1 MNIRLEWWLIRE
13 AAEAAFAAIAVL
25 CSLTIAAEQ
34 SHARVGA
41 HSQRDHPAVSGSTNL
56 GTPTATQ
63 LLRLACN
70 PKVASE
76 RLGHL
81 TVGITLALYSHV
93 LPGMQENAAAKVG
106 DALRAAINKCV

>member
-1 MNIRLEWWLIRE
+1 LQPNSRTHEWVRILSGTT
-13 AAEAAFAAIAVL
+13 L
-25 CSLTIAAEQ
+25 
-34 SHARVGA
+34 
-41 HSQRDHPAVSGSTNL
+41 PVSGSTNL
-56 GTPTATQ
+56 GRPTATH
-63 LLRLACN
+63 LLASGVH

-93 LPGMQENAAAKVG
+93 LPGMQGDAAAKVD

>member
-1 MNIRLEWWLIRE
+1 LQPNSRTHEWVRILSGTT
-13 AAEAAFAAIAVL
+13 L
-25 CSLTIAAEQ
+25 
-34 SHARVGA
+34 
-41 HSQRDHPAVSGSTNL
+41 PVSGSTNL

-76 RLGHL
+76 RLGHR